1 MQSGNPALSGDVFR
15 PYQSSYTGP
24 RDLVDEVEAMTVEGT
39 AVKTG
44 ILLSLAVLTAGFT
57 WNQLL
62 VGGQAAMPWMM
73 GGLIGGLIFAV
84 ATIFKPNW
92 SPITAPAYAL
102 FEGVFLGGISAMYS
116 AMYEGIVVQAVAL
129 TFGTMVTMLVV
140 YGTGLV
146 RVTEKFRAGVAAATF
161 GVLLVYGISLLMNL
175 FGAPVPYI
183 HESGIVGIGF
193 SLVVVGIAAL
203 NLVLDFDFIER
214 AAEAQAPKA
223 MEWYG
228 AFGLMVTLVWL
239 YLEIL
244 RLLSKLS
251 SRE

>member
-1 MQSGNPALSGDVFR
+1 MQSGNPALSGDAFR

-39 AVKTG
+39 AIKTG

-62 VGGQAAMPWMM
+62 VGNQAAMPWMM
-73 GGLIGGLIFAV
+73 GGLIGGLVFAI

-116 AMYEGIVVQAVAL
+116 AMYDGIVVQAVAL
-129 TFGTMVTMLVV
+129 TFGTMVTMLIV
-140 YGTGLV
+140 YGTGLI
-146 RVTEKFRAGVAAATF
+146 RVTEKFRAGVTAATF
-161 GVLLVYGISLLMNL
+161 GILLVYGASLLMNL
-175 FGAPVPYI
+175 FGASVPYI
-183 HESGIVGIGF
+183 HESGIIGIGF
-193 SLVVVGIAAL
+193 SLVVVGVAAM

-214 AAEAQAPKA
+214 AAEAQAPKT